1 MAGIFDGIKEQEAAR
16 RNAYLRQV
24 YGPLQSYALWRPSD
38 IDMSTCHEWWESV
51 RDDETNSEAND
62 DVEDAALFIQQWW
75 WLQRRHSFAN

>member
-1 MAGIFDGIKEQEAAR
+1 MADIFDGIEEQEAAR

-38 IDMSTCHEWWESV
+38 IDMSTYHEWWESV
-51 RDDETNSEAND
+51 RDDEANSEA
-62 DVEDAALFIQQWW
+62 EYAALFIQQWW